1 MLGSPT
7 PLGDGNPR
15 FCMDLL
21 YFIILVSTLI
31 FVHEL
36 GHFMFA
42 KAFGVKVLT
51 FSLGFGPKVLR
62 LRGRETEYC
71 ISLLPL
77 GGYVKMLE
85 ASKSDYV
92 PPEDRQRTFESLPLY
107 KRLIVV
113 LAGPVMNLVFPVI
126 LYFSVFVTAGPFLPP
141 TVGVVL
147 PGYPADGKLKPGDR
161 VMAVNGRE
169 IGTFDEL
176 KRIVAKHPEQTV
188 TFKVFRDNKHIDV
201 EMVAKDTVRRL
212 QLDIVE
218 HVGEVGIQPRA
229 PAPVIG
235 VPSPDSPA
243 YRAGLRTFDV
253 VTHVAGREVERF
265 MDLDRAFVDNR
276 EVTVPVTYL
285 RPVSVEGALDV
296 EGADSGGLVNMAVYE
311 SGVVALTPA
320 PDGATLLERVGI
332 ESADLYVAHVPKDT
346 YLDEVG
352 LSPGARILT
361 LDGVKLPAWSVFH
374 QMLDANK
381 DASHTIEYLAA
392 RDGRKTAGRFII
404 RREDFTNEN
413 GQKSRRYVLPC
424 GSWADRVAKGLQN
437 CPSGSAQ
444 QWLPLASEERVEHP
458 TPIRYAF
465 EKAIEETVDVTRF
478 VMISMVRLAQGRISF
493 STLSGPITIYELAGE
508 AGRRGVDYFIWVTAL
523 ISINLGLL
531 NLLPIPV
538 LDGGHVMF
546 FILEGVMRRPLPM
559 RVREVAHI
567 MGMAVLLVFIVIAFK
582 NDVERKWEAITGQ
595 VDELL
600 G

>member
-1 MLGSPT
+1 
-7 PLGDGNPR
+7 
-15 FCMDLL
+15 
-21 YFIILVSTLI
+21 
-31 FVHEL
+31 
-36 GHFMFA
+36 
-42 KAFGVKVLT
+42 
-51 FSLGFGPKVLR
+51 
-62 LRGRETEYC
+62 
-71 ISLLPL
+71 
-77 GGYVKMLE
+77 
-85 ASKSDYV
+85 
-92 PPEDRQRTFESLPLY
+92 
-107 KRLIVV
+107 
-113 LAGPVMNLVFPVI
+113 
-126 LYFSVFVTAGPFLPP
+126 
-141 TVGVVL
+141 
-147 PGYPADGKLKPGDR
+147 
-161 VMAVNGRE
+161 
-169 IGTFDEL
+169 
-176 KRIVAKHPEQTV
+176 
-188 TFKVFRDNKHIDV
+188 
-201 EMVAKDTVRRL
+201 VAKDTVRRL

-285 RPVSVEGALDV
+285 RPVPADGALDV
-296 EGADSGGLVNMAVYE
+296 EGGDSSGLVNMAVYE

-424 GSWADRVAKGLQN
+424 GSWADRVQKGLPN

-458 TPIRYAF
+458 TPVRYAF

-478 VMISMVRLAQGRISF
+478 VVISMVRLAQGRISF
-493 STLSGPITIYELAGE
+493 RNLSGPITIYELAGE
-508 AGRRGVDYFIWVTAL
+508 AGRRGMDYFIWVTAL

-546 FILEGVMRRPLPM
+546 FILEGVIRRPLPM

-567 MGMAVLLVFIVIAFK
+567 VGMAVLLLFIVIAFK
-582 NDVERKWEAITGQ
+582 NDVERKWDAITGQ

>member
-1 MLGSPT
+1 MLGCAAPV
-7 PLGDGNPR
+7 GDGCSA

-21 YFIILVSTLI
+21 YFIILVSSLI

-51 FSLGFGPKVLR
+51 FSLGFGPKILR

-92 PPEDRQRTFESLPLY
+92 PPEDRNRTFESLTLY
-107 KRLIVV
+107 KRLLVV

-161 VMAVNGRE
+161 IMAVNGRE

-176 KRIVAKHPEQTV
+176 KRIVAKHPGQPV
-188 TFKVFRDNKHIDV
+188 TFKVFRDNKHVDV
-201 EMVAKDTVRRL
+201 EVVAKDTVRHL
-212 QLDIVE
+212 QLDMVE

-229 PAPVIG
+229 PAAVIG
-235 VPSPDSPA
+235 VPNPDSPA

-253 VTHVAGREVERF
+253 VTHVAGREVKRF
-265 MDLDRAFVDNR
+265 MDLDRALADNR
-276 EVTVPVTYL
+276 GVTVPVTYL
-285 RPVSVEGALDV
+285 RPVPVEGVFQV
-296 EGADSGGLVNMAVYE
+296 ESGKGSGFVNMAVFE

-320 PDGATLLERVGI
+320 PEGATLLERVGI

-346 YLDEVG
+346 YLDAVEM
-352 LSPGARILT
+352 SPGSRILT
-361 LDGVKLPAWSVFH
+361 LDGETMSAWSVFH
-374 QMLDANK
+374 QKLDAEK
-381 DASHTIEYLAA
+381 DAPHTIEYLRAE
-392 RDGRKTAGRFII
+392 DGRKTSGSFII
-404 RREDFTNEN
+404 RREDIVDES
-413 GQKSRRYVLPC
+413 GQRIRRYVLPC
-424 GSWADRVAKGLQN
+424 GSWADRVAKGLPN

-444 QWLPLASEERVEHP
+444 QWLPLAPEELVEHP
-458 TPIRYAF
+458 TPISYAF
-465 EKAIEETVDVTRF
+465 EKAIEESIDVTRF
-478 VMISMVRLAQGRISF
+478 VVISMVRLAQGRISIRN
-493 STLSGPITIYELAGE
+493 LSGPITIYELAGE
-508 AGRRGVDYFIWVTAL
+508 AGRRGMDYFIWVTAL

-546 FILEGVMRRPLPM
+546 FIIEGVLRRPIPM

-567 MGMAVLLVFIVIAFK
+567 MGMVVLLALIVVAFK

-595 VDELL
+595 FHDLL
-600 G
+600 S

>member
-1 MLGSPT
+1 
-7 PLGDGNPR
+7 
-15 FCMDLL
+15 MDLL
-21 YFIILVSTLI
+21 YFIILVSSLI

-51 FSLGFGPKVLR
+51 FSLGFGPKILR

-71 ISLLPL
+71 VSLLPL

-92 PPEDRQRTFESLPLY
+92 PPEDRHRTFESLALY
-107 KRLIVV
+107 KRLLIV

-176 KRIVAKHPEQTV
+176 KRIVAKSPGQLV
-188 TFKVFRDNKHIDV
+188 TFKVFRDNKHVDV
-201 EMVAKDTVRRL
+201 EVVAADTVRHL

-253 VTHVAGREVERF
+253 VTHVAGREVKQF
-265 MDLDRAFVDNR
+265 MDLDHALSDDRG
-276 EVTVPVTYL
+276 VTVPVTYL
-285 RPVSVEGALDV
+285 RPIAVEGAFQV
-296 EGADSGGLVNMAVYE
+296 EKVDSPGLANLAVYE
-311 SGVVALTPA
+311 AGVVALTPA
-320 PDGATLLERVGI
+320 PEGATLLERVGI

-346 YLDEVG
+346 YLYNAG
-352 LSPGARILT
+352 LRPGARILT
-361 LDGVKLPAWSVFH
+361 LNGEAPAAWSVFH
-374 QMLDANK
+374 QMLDADK
-381 DASHTIEYLAA
+381 DAPHTIEYLAA
-392 RDGRKTAGRFII
+392 RDGRQSTGRFTI
-404 RREDFTNEN
+404 RREDFTNED
-413 GQKSRRYVLPC
+413 GKRSRRYVLPC
-424 GSWADRVAKGLQN
+424 GSWATRVAKGLHN
-437 CPSGSAQ
+437 CYTGSAQ
-444 QWLPLASEERVEHP
+444 QWLPLAVEERVEHP
-458 TPIRYAF
+458 TPVRYAL
-465 EKAIEETVDVTRF
+465 EKAVQETVDVTRF
-478 VMISMVRLAQGRISF
+478 VVISMVRLAQGRISF
-493 STLSGPITIYELAGE
+493 SNLSGPITIYELAGE
-508 AGRRGVDYFIWVTAL
+508 GGRRGVDYFIWVMAL

-538 LDGGHVMF
+538 LDGGHIMF
-546 FILEGVMRRPLPM
+546 FMLEGVMRRPLPM

-567 MGMAVLLVFIVIAFK
+567 MGMAVLLLLIVVAFK
-582 NDVERKWEAITGQ
+582 NDVERKWDAISGQ
-595 VDELL
+595 VNELL